1 MGSVSFREG
10 NASGLLRSQGALAV
24 RFRSL
29 KNHLR
34 LGSFLG
40 KTSSRPDIMEN
51 RTQV

>member
-10 NASGLLRSQGALAV
+10 NASGLLRSQGAHCPVPVVEKFEVAELP
-24 RFRSL
+24 
-29 KNHLR
+29 
-34 LGSFLG
+34 